1 MYKKKN
7 DKIFNNNFDT
17 PEFELGNISFDLDPS
32 VKNEQDEEDRIHF
45 DMIARKI
52 HELIGLSRF
61 NIFNEV
67 DELGK

>member
-17 PEFELGNISFDLDPS
+17 PEFELGNISFELDPS

-45 DMIARKI
+45 DTLMILNSFHILNRK
-52 HELIGLSRF
+52 
-61 NIFNEV
+61 
-67 DELGK
+67 